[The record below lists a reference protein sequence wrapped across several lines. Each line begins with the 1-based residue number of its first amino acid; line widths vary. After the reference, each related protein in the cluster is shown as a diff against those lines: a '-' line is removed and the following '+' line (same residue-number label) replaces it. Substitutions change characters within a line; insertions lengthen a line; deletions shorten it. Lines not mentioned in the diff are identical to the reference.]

1 MILFI
6 KLLRESFLSAFQ
18 SIIVNKLRTFLS
30 LLGITIG
37 IFAVISVFTIVD
49 SMEITIRKNIES
61 LGNNVLFIQK
71 WPWSFS
77 NDFPWWKYFNRP
89 EAQYS
94 DLTEV
99 VKRSNSI
106 DAATFMISTSK
117 TVTNLQRSIDNVGVS
132 CVSHDYEKVFP
143 VKLSSG
149 RYFTLQE
156 SNSGKNVAIIGSNIA
171 ENLFENQEPIGK
183 QVKVFGRKL
192 EVIGVFVK
200 EGEDFMGNSPDNQAL
215 IPINFARNVIDI
227 NNEYYN
233 PTLIVKAKPNYSNAE
248 TKDELTGVM
257 RSIRKLKP
265 GSEDNFSINETD
277 ILTKGFESIF
287 GVISIAGW
295 IIGGF
300 SLLVGGFGIA
310 NIMFVSVRER
320 THIIG
325 IQKSLGAK
333 SYFILFEFL
342 FEAIILCLVGGLFGL
357 LLVYFGTLIVSGA
370 FDMELALTPGNIM
383 LGVSVSAIIGLISGY
398 IPAYM
403 ASKLDPVVA
412 IRTGS

>member
-49 SMEITIRKNIES
+49 SMENTIRKNIET
-61 LGNNVLFIQK
+61 LGDNVLFIQK
-71 WPWSFS
+71 WPWAFGS
-77 NDFPWWKYFNRP
+77 DYPWWKYFNRP
-89 EAQYS
+89 ETSYS
-94 DLTEV
+94 EMTEL
-99 VKRSNSI
+99 VKRTNTI
-106 DAATFMISTSK
+106 DAATFMISANK
-117 TVTNLQRSIDNVGVS
+117 AIKHLDRSLDNVYVS
-132 CVSHDYEKVFP
+132 CVSHDYEKVFT
-143 VKLSSG
+143 VKLSAG
-149 RYFTLQE
+149 RYFTPQE
-156 SNSGKNVAIIGSNIA
+156 SAGGRNVAIIGSNIA
-171 ENLFENQEPIGK
+171 ENLFDNIDPIGK
-183 QVKVFGRKL
+183 DIKIFGRKV
-192 EVIGVFVK
+192 EVIGVFEK
-200 EGEDFMGNSPDNQAL
+200 EGKDMFGNTADDQAL
-215 IPINFARNVIDI
+215 LPVNFARNVIDI
-227 NNEYYN
+227 RNEYYE
-233 PTLIVKAKPNYSNAE
+233 PTLIVKGKPNYSNAE
-248 TKDELTGVM
+248 VKDELTGVM

-287 GVISIAGW
+287 SILSIAGW

-333 SYFILFEFL
+333 RYFILFEFL

-357 LLVYFGTLIVSGA
+357 LLVYIGTLVVSAG
-370 FDMELALTPGNIM
+370 FDMDLVLTTGNVV
-383 LGVSVSAIIGLISGY
+383 LGITVSAVIGLVSGY
-398 IPAYM
+398 IPAHM
-403 ASKLDPVVA
+403 ASKLDPVEA
-412 IRTGS
+412 IRTGN

>member
-6 KLLRESFLSAFQ
+6 KLLHESFISAFQ
-18 SIIVNKLRTFLS
+18 SIIINKLRTFLS

-49 SMEITIRKNIES
+49 SLEMTIRKNIEM

-71 WPWSFS
+71 WPWSFGS
-77 NDFPWWKYFNRP
+77 DYPWWKYFNRP
-89 EAQYS
+89 ETKYS
-94 DLTEV
+94 DLADLL
-99 VKRSNSI
+99 KRSNSV
-106 DAATFMISTSK
+106 DAATFMISTGK
-117 TVTNLQRSIDNVGVS
+117 TLVHLQRSIDDVGVS
-132 CVSHDYEKVFP
+132 CVSHDYDKVFP
-143 VKLSSG
+143 VKLRAG

-156 SNSGKNVAIIGSNIA
+156 SAGGKNVIIIGDYIA

-192 EVIGVFVK
+192 EVVGVFEK
-200 EGEDFMGNSPDNQAL
+200 EGDDILGNSTDKQAI
-215 IPINFARNVIDI
+215 IPVNFARNVIDI
-227 NNEYYN
+227 SHEYYN
-233 PTLIVKAKPNYSNAE
+233 PALIVKVKPNFTNAE
-248 TKDELTGVM
+248 AKDEITGVM

-265 GSEDNFSINETD
+265 GSEDDFSINETD
-277 ILTKGFESIF
+277 LLSRGFDSIF
-287 GVISIAGW
+287 SVISIAGW

-333 SYFILFEFL
+333 NYFILFEFL
-342 FEAIILCLVGGLFGL
+342 FEAIILCLVGGLLGL
-357 LLVYFGTLIVSGA
+357 CLVYIGTLIVAGF
-370 FDMELALTPGNIM
+370 FDMDLSLTFGNIM
-383 LGVSVSAIIGLISGY
+383 AGISVSAIIGLIAGY

>member
-6 KLLRESFLSAFQ
+6 KLLRESYLFAFQ

-37 IFAVISVFTIVD
+37 IFAVITVFTIVD

-77 NDFPWWKYFNRP
+77 SDFPWWKYFNRP
-89 EAQYS
+89 EAKYS

-99 VKRSNSI
+99 VKRSGSI
-106 DAATFMISTSK
+106 EAATFMISANK
-117 TVTNLQRSIDNVGVS
+117 TLSHLDKSIDNVSVS

-143 VKLSSG
+143 VKLSAG

-156 SNSGKNVAIIGSNIA
+156 STGGKNVVIIGNNIA
-171 ENLFENQEPIGK
+171 ENLFENMDPIGK
-183 QVKVFGRKL
+183 QVKIFGRKL
-192 EVIGVFVK
+192 EVIGVFTK
-200 EGEDFMGNSPDNQAL
+200 EGDDIFGNSADNQAV
-215 IPINFARNVIDI
+215 IPVNFARNVIDI
-227 NNEYYN
+227 SNEYYD
-233 PTLIVKAKPNYSNAE
+233 PTLIVKAKPNVSNAE
-248 TKDELTGVM
+248 AKDELTGVM

-287 GVISIAGW
+287 SVISIAGW

-320 THIIG
+320 TNIIG

-342 FEAIILCLVGGLFGL
+342 FEAIILCLVGGLLGL
-357 LLVYFGTLIVSGA
+357 LLVYIGTLIVSGV
-370 FDMELALTPGNIM
+370 FDMDLTLTLGNIM
-383 LGVSVSAIIGLISGY
+383 LGISVSAFIGLISGY

-412 IRTGS
+412 IRTGN

>member
-6 KLLRESFLSAFQ
+6 KLIHESLLSAFQ

-49 SMEITIRKNIES
+49 SMENTIRKNIES

-77 NDFPWWKYFNRP
+77 NDFPWWKYLNRP
-89 EAQYS
+89 ETKYS
-94 DLTEV
+94 DLTEL
-99 VKRSNSI
+99 VKRSNTI
-106 DAATFMISTSK
+106 AAATFMISASK
-117 TVTNLQRSIDNVGVS
+117 TVTFLQRSVDNVVVA
-132 CVSHDYEKVFP
+132 CISHDYEKVFP
-143 VKLSSG
+143 VKLSAG

-156 SNSGKNVAIIGSNIA
+156 STGGKNVVIIGSSVA
-171 ENLFENQEPIGK
+171 ENLFENRDPIGK
-183 QVKVFGRKL
+183 QVKIFGRRL
-192 EVIGVFVK
+192 EVIGVFEK
-200 EGEDFMGNSPDNQAL
+200 EGKDMLGSSSDDQAA

-227 NNEYYN
+227 NNEYYD
-233 PTLIVKAKPNYSNAE
+233 PTLIVKVKPECSNAE
-248 TKDELTGVM
+248 AKDELTGVM
-257 RSIRKLKP
+257 RSIREIKP
-265 GSEDNFSINETD
+265 GGEDNFSINETD

-287 GVISIAGW
+287 SVISIAGW

-310 NIMFVSVRER
+310 NIMFVSVKER

-333 SYFILFEFL
+333 NFFILFEFL
-342 FEAIILCLVGGLFGL
+342 FEAVILCLVGGALGLF
-357 LLVYFGTLIVSGA
+357 LVYIGTLIVSGV
-370 FDMELALTPGNIM
+370 FDMDLALTAGNIM
-383 LGVSVSAIIGLISGY
+383 LGVSVSAVIGLISGY
-398 IPAYM
+398 IPAHM
-403 ASKLDPVVA
+403 ASRLDPVVA
-412 IRTGS
+412 IRTGN